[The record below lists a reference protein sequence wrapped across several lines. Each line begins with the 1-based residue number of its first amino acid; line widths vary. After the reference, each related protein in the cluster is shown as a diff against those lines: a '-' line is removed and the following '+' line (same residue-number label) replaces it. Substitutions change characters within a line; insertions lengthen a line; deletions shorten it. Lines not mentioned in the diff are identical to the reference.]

1 MKNLNQ
7 SLTDS
12 SERDEL
18 VDNLERMTDDV
29 MLWRHKLLRNERLT
43 RPGLFIMYFV
53 SSKGPLRLKECS
65 ASLGVSKPTVTKI
78 VDNLEKDGFVTR
90 IKEGEDRRNYYVHLT
105 DEGRRRLESLN
116 SQLEEV
122 FRKAT
127 DGLTVEDVRRLNLSL
142 RSIREKLGSISKQGS
157 KSD

>member
-7 SLTDS
+7 SLTAS

-18 VDNLERMTDDV
+18 VENLERMTDDV
-29 MLWRHKLLRNERLT
+29 MLWRHKLLRNEGLT

-53 SSKGPLRLKECS
+53 STKGPLKLKECS

-90 IKEGEDRRNYYVHLT
+90 IREGEDRRNYYVHLT
-105 DEGRRRLESLN
+105 EKGRRRLESLN
-116 SQLEEV
+116 SQLEAV

-127 DGLTVEDVRRLNLSL
+127 DGLAVEDVRRLNLSL
-142 RSIREKLGSISKQGS
+142 RSIRAKLGPISKQGS

>member
-7 SLTDS
+7 SLTAS

-18 VDNLERMTDDV
+18 VENLERMTDDV

-105 DEGRRRLESLN
+105 DEGRKRLESLN
-116 SQLEEV
+116 YQLEEV

-127 DGLTVEDVRRLNLSL
+127 DGLAVEDVRRLNLSL